1 MTTKEQI
8 KELKAIGNS
17 LNKKIYKLEVNDLY
31 SNYRE
36 PTWGDKIIELR
47 EKLISKYKELYGEVV
62 KEEQGRSFPILFR
75 LKSDLSQSLPCL
87 ICGSCHIHG
96 TGQGHRLAHCATPA
110 REYSD
115 ELGIEIDGTTYS
127 RGYGY
132 TIVHVD

>member
-31 SNYRE
+31 SDYRE
-36 PTWGDKIIELR
+36 ATWGDGIIELR

-62 KEEQGRSFPILFR
+62 KEEQGKSFPILFR
-75 LKSDLSQSLPCL
+75 LKSDLSESFPCL

-96 TGQGHRLAHCATPA
+96 TGQGSRSAHCATPA
-110 REYSD
+110 HEYFD
-115 ELGIEIDGTTYS
+115 KLGIEIDGNSYS
-127 RGYGY
+127 GGYGY
-132 TIVHVD
+132 VIVHVD